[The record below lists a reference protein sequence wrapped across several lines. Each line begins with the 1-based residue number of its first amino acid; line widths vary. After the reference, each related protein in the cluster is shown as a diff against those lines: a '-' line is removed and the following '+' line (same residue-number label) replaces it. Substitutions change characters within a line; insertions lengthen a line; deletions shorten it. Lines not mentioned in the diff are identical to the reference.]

1 MAFPGHLPLQN
12 PDSGEEKQEL
22 SEHEGELLDKVAR
35 KVVHWKMSVPAI
47 IALESVKPLNYIG
60 SQAMVFF
67 EPIVQAVF
75 NFKEYDTF
83 RMMMERRDTI
93 EHLLQRMEHY
103 DAFSARKEKLYKK
116 LKKQYLKTQSFGL
129 RFKSAILGFK
139 VPPHLHDEWKARFD
153 AIDAEAEAAHPAK
166 QPPPES
172 DSETSS

>member
-1 MAFPGHLPLQN
+1 MTFHGHLPLPN
-12 PDSGEEKQEL
+12 SGSGKEKQQL
-22 SEHEGELLDKVAR
+22 TEHEGELLDKVAR

-67 EPIVQAVF
+67 EPIVQAIF

-83 RMMMERRDTI
+83 RLMMERRDTI

-103 DAFSARKEKLYKK
+103 DAFSVRKEKLYKK